1 MGNLTIIP
9 RVGLVLRPHETSA
22 PPLES
27 TMRLPTQ
34 NIQRGLQFNIT
45 PLIDVVFLLII
56 FFLVAS
62 HFIRNEQVEQ
72 VELPTATQGKDE
84 DEAASRIV
92 ITVATDQRLMLG
104 PNAATLDEI
113 ERRLQIVA
121 EEHGVAAT
129 ELRIRADRSVPY
141 SVVEPLLLA
150 AARTGIS
157 KVRFAILPK

>member
-1 MGNLTIIP
+1 
-9 RVGLVLRPHETSA
+9 
-22 PPLES
+22 
-27 TMRLPTQ
+27 MRLPSQ
-34 NIQRGLQFNIT
+34 NTQRGLQFNIT

-72 VELPTATQGKDE
+72 VELPLASSGKDE

-92 ITVATDQRLMLG
+92 VTVGSDQRLMLG
-104 PNAATLDEI
+104 SLKTTVDEV
-113 ERRLQIVA
+113 ERKLQIAA
-121 EEHGVAAT
+121 EKQGPGAT

-150 AARTGIS
+150 AARAGVS
-157 KVRFAILPK
+157 KVRFAVLPKSGN